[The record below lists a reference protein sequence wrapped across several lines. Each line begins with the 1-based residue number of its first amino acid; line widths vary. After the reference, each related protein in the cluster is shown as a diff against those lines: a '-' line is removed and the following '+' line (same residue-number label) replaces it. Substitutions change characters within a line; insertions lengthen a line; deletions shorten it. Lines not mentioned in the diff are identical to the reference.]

1 MARTPLSL
9 LVILAAVSLLSCY
22 RNTRSTGPEIV
33 APTTQGGPIIWRHFS
48 TANDPVKTM
57 TMDGPNLWMGTSRG
71 LIRFNTQ
78 TGDYQTY
85 SPRST
90 GGGIVS
96 RGVYVIRVDSK
107 GNKWV
112 GTYGG
117 GLSKFDGT
125 TWTHYTSAEG
135 LGDNWVYDLLF
146 DKTGAMWV
154 ATWDGV
160 SVFDGTTFKTYRVT
174 DGLPDKWVY
183 TLSLDQDN
191 VLWFGTESGVSR
203 FDGTTWTTFTH
214 KDGIGA
220 DVASDAGSGTAQF
233 PVGTTP
239 PASNGG
245 AEGGDYDYGSS
256 SSAHH
261 HMNLEKQNAGPNPN
275 FIISSLVD
283 NQNRKWFGTW
293 GAGVSRYDGKTWTTF
308 TKEQGLGGNF
318 VLRLALDPQGHVWVG
333 TDGGASWYD
342 GAHWH
347 TISTAQGL
355 PSNYVFSILFD
366 DRGHRWFGTLNGLS
380 VFRGV
385 LPG

>member
-1 MARTPLSL
+1 MKHAAICLFIFFGALSL
-9 LVILAAVSLLSCY
+9 FACY
-22 RNTRSTGPEIV
+22 RTTRTTGPEIV
-33 APTTQGGPIIWRHFS
+33 APTTQSGPIIWRHFS

-57 TMDGPNLWMGTSRG
+57 TMDGPNLWMGTSKG
-71 LIRFNTQ
+71 MIRFNTQ
-78 TGDYQTY
+78 TGEYQTY
-85 SPRST
+85 SPKNT

-96 RGVYVIRVDSK
+96 RGIYVIRVDPK

-125 TWTHYTSAEG
+125 TWTHYTSADG

-146 DKTGAMWV
+146 DKSGTMWV

-160 SVFDGTTFKTYRVT
+160 SVFDGTRFKTYRVK

-191 VLWFGTESGVSR
+191 ILWFGTEAGVSR
-203 FDGTTWTTFTH
+203 YDGNTWSTYTH

-220 DVASDAGSGTAQF
+220 DVNPDAAAAQF
-233 PVGTTP
+233 PAGTTP
-239 PASNGG
+239 PGSS
-245 AEGGDYDYGSS
+245 GGDGNYGSP

-261 HMNLEKQNAGPNPN
+261 HMNLEKQNTGPNPN

-283 NQNRKWFGTW
+283 NQNQKWFGTW
-293 GAGVSRYDGKTWTTF
+293 GAGVTRFDGTTWTTF
-308 TKEQGLGGNF
+308 TKAEGLGGDF

-333 TDGGASWYD
+333 TDGGASWFD
-342 GAHWH
+342 GKNWH
-347 TISTAQGL
+347 TITTTQGL
-355 PSNYVFSILFD
+355 PNNYVFSILFD
-366 DRGHRWFGTLNGLS
+366 DRGHRWFGTLKGVS

-385 LPG
+385 LPS

>member
-1 MARTPLSL
+1 R
-9 LVILAAVSLLSCY
+9 
-22 RNTRSTGPEIV
+22 
-33 APTTQGGPIIWRHFS
+33 
-48 TANDPVKTM
+48 VK
-57 TMDGPNLWMGTSRG
+57 
-71 LIRFNTQ
+71 
-78 TGDYQTY
+78 
-85 SPRST
+85 
-90 GGGIVS
+90 
-96 RGVYVIRVDSK
+96 
-107 GNKWV
+107 
-112 GTYGG
+112 
-117 GLSKFDGT
+117 
-125 TWTHYTSAEG
+125 
-135 LGDNWVYDLLF
+135 
-146 DKTGAMWV
+146 
-154 ATWDGV
+154 
-160 SVFDGTTFKTYRVT
+160 

>member
-1 MARTPLSL
+1 MTRTTLSL
-9 LVILAAVSLLSCY
+9 LVILATVSLLSCY
-22 RNTRSTGPEIV
+22 RNTRSTGPQIV

-78 TGDYQTY
+78 NGDYQTY

-96 RGVYVIRVDSK
+96 RGIYVIRVDPK

-160 SVFDGTTFKTYRVT
+160 SVFDGTTFKTYRVK

-183 TLSLDQDN
+183 TLSLDHDN

-203 FDGTTWTTFTH
+203 FDGATWTTYTH

-220 DVASDAGSGTAQF
+220 DVASDAGGGTAQF

-239 PASNGG
+239 PASSGG
-245 AEGGDYDYGSS
+245 AEGGDNYGSS

-261 HMNLEKQNAGPNPN
+261 HMNLEKQNTGPNPN

-308 TKEQGLGGNF
+308 TKDQGLGGNY

-333 TDGGASWYD
+333 TDGGASWFD
-342 GAHWH
+342 GTHWH

-380 VFRGV
+380 VFRGA